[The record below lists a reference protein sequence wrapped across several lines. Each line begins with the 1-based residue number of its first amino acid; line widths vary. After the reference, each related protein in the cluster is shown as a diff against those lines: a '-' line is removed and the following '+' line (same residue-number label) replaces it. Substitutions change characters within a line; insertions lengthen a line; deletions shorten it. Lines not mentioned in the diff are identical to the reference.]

1 MKQNDQ
7 SDTTK
12 QEIQISKKTIKS
24 IKIIVLH
31 LFLSYII
38 ENIIFFIII
47 FIGLEGLGKEY
58 LFYYEYDGILG
69 YYYYPKDG
77 KESLGRLFSDIAIDN
92 SNKILFLWAIIFIIL
107 RFRTNY
113 TIKIK

>member
-1 MKQNDQ
+1 MEQNNQ
-7 SDTTK
+7 TENTK

-47 FIGLEGLGKEY
+47 FIGLEGFGDDA
-58 LFYYEYDGILG
+58 FYYKYDGILG
-69 YYYYPKDG
+69 YYEYYSKYD

-92 SNKILFLWAIIFIIL
+92 SNKVLFLWAIIFIIL